1 MKRKPIQ
8 IFLVIAASALI
19 LVSPTYFH
27 SPNLEG
33 VRLLSADLSF
43 ENFDQDDIFSCQP
56 GQAKAFL
63 STNFTAKSL
72 PETILFDQ
80 ASRFLLL
87 ASFPDHKASILRC

>member
-8 IFLVIAASALI
+8 FFLVIAVSAFI
-19 LVSPTYFH
+19 LVSPTYLR
-27 SPNLEG
+27 SPNSEG

-43 ENFDQDDIFSCQP
+43 ENLDQDDIFSCQP

-63 STNFTAKSL
+63 STNLTAKSL
-72 PETILFDQ
+72 PESILFDR
-80 ASRFLLL
+80 ASRLFLL

>member
-8 IFLVIAASALI
+8 IFLVIAVSAFI
-19 LVSPTYFH
+19 LVSPAYL
-27 SPNLEG
+27 PGLNLEG

-43 ENFDQDDIFSCQP
+43 GNLDKDDIFSCQP

-63 STNFTAKSL
+63 STNLTAKSL
-72 PETILFDQ
+72 PESILFDR

-87 ASFPDHKASILRC
+87 ASFPDHKALILRC